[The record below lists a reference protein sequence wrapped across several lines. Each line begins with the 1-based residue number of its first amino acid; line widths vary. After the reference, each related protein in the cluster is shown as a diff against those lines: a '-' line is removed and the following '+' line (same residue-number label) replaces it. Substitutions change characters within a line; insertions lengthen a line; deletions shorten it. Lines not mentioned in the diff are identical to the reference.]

1 MLAWSISS
9 SLRLR
14 NLIVV
19 VAVGLLIFG
28 AVSLRNKP
36 LDVIPELSPLSLTV
50 KTESLGLS
58 SAEVESLITVPLEA
72 DLLNGV
78 PWLQVIQSESM
89 AGLSSIE
96 MIFAPGT
103 DLMKA
108 RQMVQER
115 LTQAHALPNVG
126 SPPIMIQPL
135 ASVSRV
141 AMIRLS
147 SKTVSPIDMSVLA
160 RWQVKPRLMG
170 VHGVANVSIY
180 GQRDRQLQVQVDP
193 AQLAASHVSL
203 TQVIETAGNAL
214 WVSPLT
220 FVEASTPGTGGFF
233 ESAGQRVAVQHVS
246 PITTP
251 AQLAAVPVEG
261 DRQPRPRLGDVS
273 SVIVDHQPLI
283 GDAVSDGPPSLL
295 LVIEKF
301 PGTNTLQV
309 TRDIEAAMSA
319 MAPGLKGITVDTA
332 GYRPATFLESAL
344 HNTGWVALIGLAL
357 FVLVLGL
364 AVSWRAAV
372 IGLIT
377 VPLALVV
384 AAYVLYLR
392 GSTITTITLLGLG
405 AAVCIVIDD
414 LVHDIYAVRR
424 GLTAHRDTAHRDT
437 AGASEVPPAEAIRAS
452 AAAVRGPL
460 VLATVAIGLATLP
473 LIVLSQVVTAFS
485 GPLVLTFLLAVLASL
500 AVAFLLT
507 PSLGLVL
514 LRGAAAGREGRF
526 GEWVTRAFDR
536 GFAVLS
542 RPRWA
547 WLAVGVIVVAAAAV
561 IPFQAGR
568 GSLLP
573 QLQDRNL
580 LVRVSAAP
588 GTSLPEMERVTSAV
602 GRDLRAVPGVQGVGT
617 HVGRAVGSDQLTD
630 VNSAEMWVTLAGQA
644 DYGGARAA
652 ISAVLKGYPG
662 LRADLGTY
670 PDAQIAQLTA
680 ADSSDLTVRVFGADI
695 PTLTAKA
702 RQIQALIAG
711 VPGVA
716 RPAVRPMPV
725 EPVVDIKVDL
735 TAAERYGLRP
745 GDVRRDA
752 TTLTSGLIVGNLYEQ
767 SKIYD
772 VVVWGQPQVRSNLT
786 ELGNLLIDTPSGGQ
800 VRLKDVATLTLR
812 PEPAAI
818 IHDDVLRSM
827 DVTAAVTGDPADVTA
842 AVRAA
847 VATVAM
853 PYEYHAEVLGN
864 ATARQDDA
872 LRGLAYGGVALVG
885 VFLLLQAGVGRWRRA
900 GLALAALP
908 LSAAGGAL
916 TALITGG
923 AWSAASLAGLF
934 AVLALAIRASIL
946 LGRRVL
952 AAEGIA
958 GGTVEGTTEGPVP
971 GTAAANGQ
979 AARGQDGAGA
989 AIRDAARE
997 RAVPLVASALA
1008 TAAILLPAAVAGTQ
1022 AGLEFLHPLAVT
1034 MLGGLVSLVLVQA
1047 LVLPAF
1053 LVFTAP
1059 RSRRTAPAASG
1070 VPGPPDA
1077 TRAAA
1082 VPG

>member
-1 MLAWSISS
+1 MGWILGSG
-9 SLRLR
+9 LRFGRL
-14 NLIVV
+14 VV
-19 VAVGLLIFG
+19 AVAVGLVVIG
-28 AVSLRNKP
+28 IAQLRSAP
-36 LDVIPELSPLSLTV
+36 VDVYPEFMPPSV
-50 KTESLGLS
+50 EVQTEALGLS
-58 SAEVESLITVPLEA
+58 AAEVEQLITVPLEQ

-78 PWLQVIQSESM
+78 PWLDKIHSASM
-89 AGLSSIE
+89 PGLSAIDLT
-96 MIFAPGT
+96 FQPGT
-103 DLMKA
+103 NLYAA

-115 LTQAHALPNVG
+115 MTQAHALPNVG

-147 SKTVSPIDMSVLA
+147 SRQVSLIDMSVLA
-160 RWQVKPRLMG
+160 RWKIRPRLMG

-193 AQLAASHVSL
+193 AQLAASHTSL

-233 ESAGQRVAVQHVS
+233 ESAGQRIAVQHVS

-251 AQLAAVPVEG
+251 AQLSAVPVEG
-261 DRQPRPRLGDVS
+261 AGRPQLRLGDVS
-273 SVIVDHQPLI
+273 RVIVDHQPLI
-283 GDAVSDGPPSLL
+283 GDAVPDGAPSLL

-301 PGTNTLQV
+301 PGTSTLQV
-309 TRDIEAAMSA
+309 TRDIDAAMSA

-344 HNTGWVALIGLAL
+344 RNTGWIALIGLAL
-357 FVLVLGL
+357 LVLALGL
-364 AVSWRAAV
+364 AASWRAAV

-377 VPLALVV
+377 VPAALV
-384 AAYVLYLR
+384 AAAFILYLR
-392 GSTITTITLLGLG
+392 GSTFTTITLLGLG

-414 LVHDIYAVRR
+414 VVDDICAVQR
-424 GLTAHRDTAHRDT
+424 GIGAHRGAES
-437 AGASEVPPAEAIRAS
+437 ASEVPLAEAIRAS
-452 AAAVRGPL
+452 AQAVRGPL
-460 VLATVAIGLATLP
+460 VLATVAIGLGTVP
-473 LIVLSQVVTAFS
+473 FIVLGQEVTAFS
-485 GPLVLTFLLAVLASL
+485 GPLVLTFMLAVLASL
-500 AVAFLLT
+500 VVALLLT
-507 PSLGLVL
+507 PTLGVML
-514 LRGAAAGREGRF
+514 LRGPAAARDGRF
-526 GEWVTRAFDR
+526 GRWVTLAFDR

-547 WLAVGVIVVAAAAV
+547 WLAAGVIVAATVAA
-561 IPFQAGR
+561 IPFQAGH
-568 GSLLP
+568 GTLLP

-580 LVRVSAAP
+580 LVRLSAAP
-588 GTSLPEMERVTSAV
+588 GTSLPEMERVTAAV
-602 GRDLRAVPGVQGVGT
+602 GRDLRAVPGVQSVGT
-617 HVGRAVGSDQLTD
+617 HVGRAVGSDQLAD
-630 VNSAEMWVTLAGQA
+630 VNSAEMWVTIGGQA
-644 DYGGARAA
+644 DYGGTRAA
-652 ISAVLKGYPG
+652 VSAVLKGYPG

-680 ADSSDLTVRVFGADI
+680 ADENDLIVRVYGADI
-695 PTLTAKA
+695 PTMTAKA
-702 RQIQALIAG
+702 RQIRALIAG

-716 RPAVRPMPV
+716 RPAVRPMPM
-725 EPVVDIKVDL
+725 EPVVHVKVDL
-735 TAAERYGLRP
+735 AAAERYGLRP

-772 VVVWGQPQVRSNLT
+772 VVVWGQPHVRGNLT

-800 VRLKDVATLTLR
+800 VRLADVASLTMS

-818 IHDDVLRSM
+818 IHDDVLRSV
-827 DVTAAVTGDPADVTA
+827 DVTATVTGDPADVTA

-847 VATVAM
+847 VAKVAM

-864 ATARQDDA
+864 ATIRQGDD
-872 LRGLAYGGVALVG
+872 LRGLAYGGVALAG

-900 GLALAALP
+900 GVALASLP

-923 AWSAASLAGLF
+923 AWNAASLTGLF
-934 AVLALAIRASIL
+934 AVLALAIRASIA
-946 LGRRVL
+946 LGRQVL
-952 AAEGIA
+952 AAEGAAEDLQGEGLARDIA
-958 GGTVEGTTEGPVP
+958 GAGGE
-971 GTAAANGQ
+971 AASG
-979 AARGQDGAGA
+979 RDGAAA
-989 AIRDAARE
+989 AIRKAARE
-997 RAVPLVASALA
+997 RAVPLAASALA
-1008 TAAILLPAAVAGTQ
+1008 TAAIVAPAAVAGTQ
-1022 AGLEFLHPLAVT
+1022 PGLEFLHPMAVT
-1034 MLGGLVSLVLVQA
+1034 MLGGLVSLVIVQV

-1053 LVFTAP
+1053 LVLTAARSRETAP
-1059 RSRRTAPAASG
+1059 PAPD

-1077 TRAAA
+1077 ARTAA